1 MLTCCYP
8 RSFYERP
15 FRVRVIFLVATG
27 FLMLFSFLLVGM
39 GLTNVENAA
48 DTMSDSL
55 TVSVEI
61 FNRPAANYLQL

>member
-1 MLTCCYP
+1 
-8 RSFYERP
+8 
-15 FRVRVIFLVATG
+15 
-27 FLMLFSFLLVGM
+27 MLFSFLLVGM